1 MSRLMPGKPVPD
13 VSLPLVGGGTWTL
26 SEQKPETFTV
36 VEVYRGYHCPRCKSQ
51 LLDIDH
57 KVARYAERG
66 CGVVAISTDPQDR
79 AEKTVA
85 EWGVHQLPVAYG
97 LSLDQA
103 RSWGLY
109 ISNAFQE
116 KETRHFAEPGLF
128 LIRPDMTLYSNVI
141 HTTPFHRHHHADVL
155 EAVDMIRARNYPP
168 RGDADAA

>member
-13 VSLPLVGGGTWTL
+13 LSLPLVGGGTWTL
-26 SEQKPETFTV
+26 SEQTPETFTV

-66 CGVVAISTDPQDR
+66 CGVIAISTDPQDR

-116 KETRHFAEPGLF
+116 KEPRHFAEPGLF

>member
-13 VSLPLVGGGTWTL
+13 LSLPMVGGGTWTL

-51 LLDIDH
+51 LLDVDH

-66 CGVVAISTDPQDR
+66 CGVIAISTDPQDR

-85 EWGVHQLPVAYG
+85 EWGLHQLPVAYG
-97 LSLDQA
+97 LDLDQA
-103 RSWGLY
+103 RAWGLY

>member
-13 VSLPLVGGGTWTL
+13 LSLPLVGGGTWTL
-26 SEQKPETFTV
+26 SEQTPETFTV

-66 CGVVAISTDPQDR
+66 CGVIAISTDPQDR

>member
-1 MSRLMPGKPVPD
+1 MSRLMPRKPVPD

-26 SEQKPETFTV
+26 SKQKPETFTV

-168 RGDADAA
+168 RGNADAA

>member
-13 VSLPLVGGGTWTL
+13 LSLPLVGGGMWTL

-66 CGVVAISTDPQDR
+66 CGVIAISTDPQDR